1 MSDILI
7 CGSSCTSG
15 DGLKDRNDAWPS
27 VFEKLSNKKSVNLA
41 VDGGS
46 VDYVFYTIIKEV
58 SIHNYKNVIITWPPL
73 GRTLLVRRENNFLIN
88 GTPTFTNSLYGD
100 TPEFKKFLNLFY
112 KYWTNE
118 LYDLKFTLQKI
129 VAMQNF
135 LENKK
140 CNYLFVNTS
149 HYNLEAWASI
159 STVEAVIKDRL
170 LSAFDL
176 MNDEQILNEQAEI
189 NSYINQL
196 NFEHYHDPVN
206 YNLMDD
212 CYNKNLIDTKSNH
225 PTIDGHLYLA
235 KLIWQLWNG
244 DQ

>member
-7 CGSSCTSG
+7 CGSSYTSG
-15 DGLKDRNDAWPS
+15 GALEDRNNAWPK
-27 VFEKLSNKKSVNLA
+27 VFEKLSNKKSINLA

-46 VDYVFYTIIKEV
+46 VDYVFYTVLKEI
-58 SIHNYKNVIITWPPL
+58 SMHNYKNVIITWPPL
-73 GRTLLVRRENNFLIN
+73 DRTLLVRRENNFLIN

-129 VAMQNF
+129 VTIQNF

-140 CNYLFVNTS
+140 CNYLFVNTN
-149 HYNLEAWASI
+149 HYNLGLWGSI
-159 STVEAVIKDRL
+159 STAEVVIKKQL

-176 MNDEQILNEQAEI
+176 MNNEQISNEQDEI

-196 NFEHYHDPVN
+196 NLEHYHDPVN
-206 YNLMDD
+206 YNLEDD
-212 CYNKNLIDTKSNH
+212 CRGKNLLDSKSKH
-225 PTIDGHLYLA
+225 PTIDGHIYLA
-235 KLIWQLWNG
+235 KFIWQLWNG
-244 DQ
+244 RQ